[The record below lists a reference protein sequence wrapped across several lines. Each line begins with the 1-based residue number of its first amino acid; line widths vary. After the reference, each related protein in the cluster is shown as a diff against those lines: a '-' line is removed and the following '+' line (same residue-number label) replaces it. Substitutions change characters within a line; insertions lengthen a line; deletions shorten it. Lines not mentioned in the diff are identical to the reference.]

1 MAFWK
6 RETTYWW
13 VRDMNL
19 MRKKRSKA
27 AMEGKLG
34 TIDVERSVH
43 GEQFKSTRSRV
54 STVNTVATFIASVGG

>member
-1 MAFWK
+1 
-6 RETTYWW
+6 
-13 VRDMNL
+13 MNL
-19 MRKKRSKA
+19 MQKKRSKA